1 MRAVVYRS
9 VGGPEVI
16 EVAEVDRPDPGLFE
30 IRIQVDAAGLNPADV
45 AAWSGLFPAP
55 PTGRHFGLGWDVA
68 GTVDAVGPYA
78 GWQIGAPV
86 IAIVPGATGVV
97 RAQGEYAIAA
107 SNAVAIA
114 PTGVGA
120 AHAATIPLYVSGV
133 AVPVDGAWMAR
144 SG

>member
-1 MRAVVYRS
+1 
-9 VGGPEVI
+9 
-16 EVAEVDRPDPGLFE
+16 
-30 IRIQVDAAGLNPADV
+30 
-45 AAWSGLFPAP
+45 
-55 PTGRHFGLGWDVA
+55 
-68 GTVDAVGPYA
+68 
-78 GWQIGAPV
+78 V